1 MVGGRT
7 STPLQAEARGA
18 CLTVYAKD
26 LLKFGNGNAKLEE
39 GIYHVSLLSGHTC
52 PGAQECLAKVN
63 LQTGKLIDG
72 EGSFW
77 CFSGLQ
83 EAMFPAVRRQR
94 EHNTNL
100 LRYKYPT
107 FDGMVGLIE
116 RSLPVHARYIRIHV
130 GGDFFNQIYF
140 DAWIE
145 TAKRN
150 PGIIFYAYTKS
161 LNFWVARLNDI
172 PDNFRL
178 TASRGGRWDHLI
190 EPNNLRTAE
199 VVFTEAEANIR
210 GLEIDHDDSH
220 AYGDDPKSFALLIHG
235 VQRKGSEAS
244 KAVSARRKAGI
255 TGYSKKKKEVQHGV

>member
-1 MVGGRT
+1 M
-7 STPLQAEARGA
+7 EAR
-18 CLTVYAKD
+18 
-26 LLKFGNGNAKLEE
+26 F
-39 GIYHVSLLSGHTC
+39 
-52 PGAQECLAKVN
+52 PGL
-63 LQTGKLIDG
+63 
-72 EGSFW
+72 
-77 CFSGLQ
+77 
-83 EAMFPAVRRQR
+83 RRQR

-107 FDGMVGLIE
+107 FEGMVALIE
-116 RSLPVHARYIRIHV
+116 RSAPIHAKYVRIHI

-145 TAKRN
+145 IAKRN
-150 PGIIFYAYTKS
+150 PGTIYYAYTKS
-161 LNFWVARLNDI
+161 LHLWVARLTEI

-220 AYGDDPKSFALLIHG
+220 AYGDDPKSFALLLHG
-235 VQRKGSEAS
+235 VQPKGSEAA
-244 KAVSARRKAGI
+244 KALSALKKAGI
-255 TGYSKKKKEVQHGV
+255 TGYSKNKKEVSNAV

>member
-1 MVGGRT
+1 
-7 STPLQAEARGA
+7 
-18 CLTVYAKD
+18 
-26 LLKFGNGNAKLEE
+26 
-39 GIYHVSLLSGHTC
+39 
-52 PGAQECLAKVN
+52 
-63 LQTGKLIDG
+63 
-72 EGSFW
+72 
-77 CFSGLQ
+77 
-83 EAMFPAVRRQR
+83 
-94 EHNTNL
+94 
-100 LRYKYPT
+100 
-107 FDGMVGLIE
+107 
-116 RSLPVHARYIRIHV
+116 VHARYIRIHV

-244 KAVSARRKAGI
+244 KAVSALRKAGI
-255 TGYSKKKKEVQHGV
+255 TGYSKKKKEVHYGV